1 MKLKKP
7 VAPLLPQLTE
17 TDFISLDDEVII
29 EGMVLKDQDLSYQ
42 DVRNLVFRECQFE
55 KITMNRNHL
64 ERFECSN
71 VIFDHCD
78 LSNTEWIGASF
89 HQVHF
94 RQCKLTGTNFA
105 ESYLRD
111 CLFEDCLADYSSFS
125 ATNQKVVQFKR
136 TSLNDTEFVELA
148 WNHLLFDSCSLTG
161 SNWFHTKLADLDL
174 TKSTFEKI
182 AFSQELLKGLKVTQ
196 EQAITIAAGL
206 GLVIDE

>member
-1 MKLKKP
+1 MKIKKP
-7 VAPLLPQLTE
+7 ITPVLPKLTK
-17 TDFISLDDEVII
+17 TDFISIDDEVII
-29 EGMVLKDQDLSYQ
+29 EGLSLKDQDLSYQ
-42 DVRNLVFRECQFE
+42 DIRNLVFRESRFE
-55 KITMNRNHL
+55 KVTMNRNHL

-111 CLFEDCLADYSSFS
+111 CLFEDCLADYTSFS
-125 ATNQKVVQFKR
+125 ATNQKVVEFKK
-136 TSLNDTEFVELA
+136 TSLNNTEFVEVMY
-148 WNHLLFDSCSLTG
+148 NNLLLDQCSVTG
-161 SNWFHTKLADLDL
+161 SNWFHTKLAALDL
-174 TKSTFEKI
+174 TTCTFERI

-206 GLVIDE
+206 GLIIE

>member
-1 MKLKKP
+1 MKIKKP
-7 VAPLLPQLTE
+7 VAPILPKLTE
-17 TDFISLDDEVII
+17 TDFISMDDEIII
-29 EGMVLKDQDLSYQ
+29 EGLSLKDQDLSYQ
-42 DVRNLVFRECQFE
+42 DVRNLVFRECLFE
-55 KITMNRNHL
+55 KVTMNRNHL

-111 CLFEDCLADYSSFS
+111 CLFEDCLADYTSFS
-125 ATNQKVVQFKR
+125 ATNQKVVTFNQ
-136 TSLNDTEFVELA
+136 TSLNNTEFVDVT
-148 WNHLLFDSCSLTG
+148 WSNLLISNCSMTG
-161 SNWFHTKLADLDL
+161 SSWFHTKLADLDL
-174 TKSTFEKI
+174 TKSTFERI
-182 AFSQELLKGLKVTQ
+182 TFSHELIQGLKVTQ

-206 GLVIDE
+206 GLVIE

>member
-1 MKLKKP
+1 MKIKAP
-7 VAPLLPQLTE
+7 VAPLLPKLTE
-17 TDFISLDDEVII
+17 TDFISLDDEIII
-29 EGMVLKDQDLSYQ
+29 EGLSVKDQDLSYQ
-42 DVRNLVFRECQFE
+42 DIRNLVFRECRFE

-78 LSNTEWIGASF
+78 FSNTEWIGASF

-94 RQCKLTGTNFA
+94 HQCKLTGTNFA

-111 CLFEDCLADYSSFS
+111 CLFEECIADYASFS
-125 ATNQKVVQFKR
+125 ATNQKVVHFQK
-136 TSLNDTEFVELA
+136 TSLNDTEFVDVT
-148 WNHLLFDSCSLTG
+148 WNNLVFDGCSLTG
-161 SNWFHTKLADLDL
+161 GNWFHTKLAGLDL
-174 TKSTFEKI
+174 TKSSFDRI

-206 GLVIDE
+206 GLIIEN

>member
-1 MKLKKP
+1 MKIKEP
-7 VAPLLPQLTE
+7 IAPLLPQLTE
-17 TDFISLDDEVII
+17 ADFISLEDEVII
-29 EGMVLKDQDLSYQ
+29 EGLKLKEQDLSYQ
-42 DVRNLVFRECQFE
+42 DSRNLVFRECQFE

-111 CLFEDCLADYSSFS
+111 CFFEECLADYTSFS
-125 ATNQKVVQFKR
+125 ATNQKVVTFQQ
-136 TSLNDTEFVELA
+136 TSLNNTEFVEVT
-148 WNHLLFDSCSLTG
+148 WNNLLFNGCSLTG
-161 SNWFHTKLADLDL
+161 SSWFHTKLADLDL
-174 TKSTFEKI
+174 RQSTFEKI
-182 AFSQELLKGLKVTQ
+182 AFSQELLKGLHVTT
-196 EQAITIAAGL
+196 EQAVTIAAGL
-206 GLVIDE
+206 GLVIE

>member
-1 MKLKKP
+1 MKTKKP
-7 VAPLLPQLTE
+7 LAPVLPKLTQ
-17 TDFISLDDEVII
+17 TDFISIDDETII
-29 EGMVLKDQDLSYQ
+29 EGMLLQDQDLSYQ
-42 DVRNLVFRECQFE
+42 DVRNLVFRECRFE

-111 CLFEDCLADYSSFS
+111 CLFEDCLADYASFS
-125 ATNQKVVQFKR
+125 STNQKVVEFKD
-136 TSLNDTEFVELA
+136 TSLTDTEFVEVT
-148 WNHLLFDSCSLTG
+148 WNNLLSDHCSLTG
-161 SNWFHTKLADLDL
+161 SNWFHTKLENLDL

-206 GLVIDE
+206 GLVIED

>member
-1 MKLKKP
+1 MKIKKP
-7 VAPLLPQLTE
+7 VVPLLPQLTE
-17 TDFISLDDEVII
+17 TDFISLDDELVI
-29 EGMVLKDQDLSYQ
+29 EGLVLKDQDLSYQ
-42 DVRNLVFRECQFE
+42 DVRNLVFRECRFD

-64 ERFECSN
+64 ERFDCIN

-111 CLFEDCLADYSSFS
+111 CFFEDCLADYVSFS
-125 ATNQKVVQFKR
+125 ATNQKVVQFHQ
-136 TSLNDTEFVELA
+136 TSLKDTEFVEVT
-148 WNHLLFDSCSLTG
+148 WSNLLLDNCSLTG
-161 SNWFHTKLADLDL
+161 SNWFHTKLAGLDL

-182 AFSQELLKGLKVTQ
+182 AFSQELLRGLKVTQ

-206 GLVIDE
+206 GLVIKE